1 MTTKLPKTKQEAA
14 RRLAGFHYKVEGG
27 LVKVFQVTT
36 PAGDDDKT
44 IVLLEVNKDTIATG
58 IVPLGFAAAPGRGIP
73 FSSVIVEVTP
83 DEFKKIVASKLSL
96 PHGWK
101 LGEEI
106 SKGDAILA
114 MK

>member
-1 MTTKLPKTKQEAA
+1 MTTRILKTKDEVAK
-14 RRLAGFHYKVEGG
+14 RLAGFHYKVEDG

-36 PAGDDDKT
+36 PAGDADK

-58 IVPLGFAAAPGRGIP
+58 IMPLGFSAAPGRGIP

-83 DEFKKIVASKLSL
+83 AEFKQIVSSKLSL
-96 PHGWK
+96 PRGWT

-106 SKGDAILA
+106 SKSAAALA